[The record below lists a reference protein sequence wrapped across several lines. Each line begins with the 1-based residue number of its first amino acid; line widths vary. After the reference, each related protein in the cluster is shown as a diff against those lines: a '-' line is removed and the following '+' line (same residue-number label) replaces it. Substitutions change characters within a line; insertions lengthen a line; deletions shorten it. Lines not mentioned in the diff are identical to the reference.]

1 MNKYK
6 NRILFLLGAV
16 VITFLVYMIVGLATM
31 NVTIVDSGWHTTIY
45 TLEFIRR
52 VITIAI
58 LIVGL
63 VVYVILK
70 AQ

>member
-1 MNKYK
+1 
-6 NRILFLLGAV
+6 LLGAV
-16 VITFLVYMIVGLATM
+16 LVTLVVYMIVGLATK
-31 NVTIVDSGWHTTIY
+31 NVTFVDSGWHTTIY
-45 TLEFIRR
+45 TPEYIRR

-63 VVYVILK
+63 VVYFIFK

>member
-1 MNKYK
+1 
-6 NRILFLLGAV
+6 LLGAV
-16 VITFLVYMIVGLATM
+16 VITLLVYMIVGLATM

-45 TLEFIRR
+45 TPEFIRR